1 MKIIKFNEHLEQKKI
16 FIICSV
22 RGMDKNYIDKLIHYA
37 EQLESMG
44 HEVYLPPRDT
54 DQSLGGL
61 DINKSNREGI
71 RNADEIHLFYNPK
84 SSGTHFDLG
93 QAFAFKKPIKIIE
106 EIKLPTGS
114 VYNNTINEWEKLGP

>member
-1 MKIIKFNEHLEQKKI
+1 MIKKFKNYKNLDV

-22 RGMDKNYIDKLIHYA
+22 RGMDKDYLDKLFRYA
-37 EQLESMG
+37 ESLEAEG
-44 HEVYLPPRDT
+44 KTVYLPPRDT
-54 DQSLGGL
+54 NQSLSGL

-71 RNADEIHLFYNPK
+71 KNADEIHVFYNPN

-106 EIKLPTGS
+106 EIELPTGS
-114 VYNNTINEWEKLGP
+114 VYNNTINDWQKLGPG